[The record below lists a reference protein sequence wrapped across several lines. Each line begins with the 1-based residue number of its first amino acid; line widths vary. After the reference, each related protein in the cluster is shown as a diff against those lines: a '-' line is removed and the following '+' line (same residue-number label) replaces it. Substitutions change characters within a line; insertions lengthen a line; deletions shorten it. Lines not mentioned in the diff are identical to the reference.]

1 MNEAI
6 EMLTKAGVS
15 ENIRTLTI
23 RKWIK
28 EGKITS
34 DEEST
39 YTVDDQ
45 TTELLQNTLR
55 NEKNEIIRQF
65 QTKLKVQ
72 EEYIEGIKAL
82 HENSTSVFLKQREN
96 LHQEISHLKKEKDD
110 LQKEVNSLLTENIRL
125 RNELIEYKE
134 KSLHTNSSK
143 GQEPKKETTSPLHQL
158 RFPLQEYRD
167 KLGLSK
173 LAGKKEVVAAYKDLL
188 KLSHPD
194 HGGHLKSFQYIK
206 SDFDQFKKDFKGR

>member
-1 MNEAI
+1 MRILKMNEAV

-15 ENIRTLTI
+15 DNIKTLTI

-34 DEEST
+34 DDTNGYSL
-39 YTVDDQ
+39 YHQ
-45 TTELLQNTLR
+45 TTELLPNNLR
-55 NEKNEIIRQF
+55 DEKKEMIRQF
-65 QTKLKVQ
+65 QSKLKVQ

-82 HENSTSVFLKQREN
+82 HENSLKQREQ
-96 LHQEISHLKKEKDD
+96 LHRELSLLKKEKND

-125 RNELIEYKE
+125 RYEVIKHKE
-134 KSLHTNSSK
+134 NSIHSTSNK
-143 GQEPKKETTSPLHQL
+143 AHEQKKESTPLQI
-158 RFPLQEYRD
+158 RFPLQDYRE

-173 LAGKKEVVAAYKDLL
+173 VSGKKEVLAAYKELL

-194 HGGHLKSFQYIK
+194 HGGQLKFFQYIK
-206 SDFDQFKKDFKGR
+206 ADFDQFKKEFKHK